1 MRAIGITTV
10 VGARAAHLAAAVVV
24 VLMISLSFF
33 PGLQAERCLVLQL
46 RCLTMAAQPQQEY
59 TGESGNK
66 HLRGTRAAT
75 SAGVV
80 LSLKYMF
87 RQTALHRILRRR
99 PGCSNATS
107 RVNGTGEQ
115 WHKEP

>member
-1 MRAIGITTV
+1 MRAIGITTA
-10 VGARAAHLAAAVVV
+10 VGARAAHLAVAFVV

-46 RCLTMAAQPQQEY
+46 RCLTMAAQPQLEY

-80 LSLKYMF
+80 LS
-87 RQTALHRILRRR
+87 T
-99 PGCSNATS
+99 
-107 RVNGTGEQ
+107 
-115 WHKEP
+115 